1 MCGGDGGFMSIYG
14 GESMAAGTPKD
25 IHFNVELNTDVSK
38 RKVSHDI
45 FNLGNY
51 VLYSIVYYCIY
62 YLTYSGFR
70 KIPSQFET

>member
-25 IHFNVELNTDVSK
+25 IDFNVELNSGVSK
-38 RKVSHDI
+38 RRGFYDF
-45 FNLGNY
+45 FNLVIIY
-51 VLYSIVYYCIY
+51 RIVYYCIY

-70 KIPSQFET
+70 KIPSQSET